1 MAEMMKRAKEI
12 VFRLRRVAE
21 TPKKEYRRRGSK
33 YAPILDRFM
42 EGEHDIVEVEV
53 ENIDP
58 NRLRLNLVRVIEE
71 RGLEDWVNASVVN
84 RVLYLEKVRNH
95 K

>member
-1 MAEMMKRAKEI
+1 MINRAKEI

-21 TPKKEYRRRGSK
+21 TPKKAYRRRGSK
-33 YAPILDRFM
+33 YAPILDQFM
-42 EGEHDIVEVEV
+42 EGEHDVVEVEV
-53 ENIDP
+53 ENMNP

-71 RGLEDWVNASVVN
+71 RGLEDRVKASVVN
-84 RVLYLEKVRNH
+84 RLLYLEKVQNH